1 MAPEVD
7 EPPRSDIN
15 YSQHVSNVIGRG
27 VLGGELP
34 VITTD
39 PNKLEAEAKK
49 KMNKQGFDYIRGG
62 AGESATMD
70 ANRLAFRQWKI
81 VPRVLR
87 ATNPRD
93 LSVTL
98 FGQRYDTPVLMCP
111 IGVHSLYHEDREIGS
126 AKACAALGCAFSM
139 STASSTS
146 IEELVKEVPDGPK
159 WFQLYWPVDDAV
171 TASILGRAKAQGFKA
186 LLVTLDTWTL
196 GWRPRDL
203 DTANLPFLLG
213 QGDEVGF
220 TDPVFRKKFADDN
233 NGDTPESNKLAAAGA
248 WLREAFPGIS
258 HTWEDLKLLRRH
270 WDGPI
275 LLKGV
280 LSVEDAKLALKYGMD
295 GIVVSTHGG
304 RQLDGAVGSLEMLP
318 DIVKAVGND
327 LTVMLDSGVR
337 TGADIFKALALGAKG
352 VFVGRPL
359 VYGLGIDG
367 AAGAEAVLAGLLA
380 DLDLAMGFSGVKT
393 IGELEPSLLRRV
405 DYPGDLKSS
414 L

>member
-1 MAPEVD
+1 MAPRDDQESSID
-7 EPPRSDIN
+7 TN
-15 YSQHVSNVIGRG
+15 YSHHVTSLIGKG
-27 VLGGELP
+27 VLGGDFP
-34 VITTD
+34 VVVTD
-39 PNKLEAEAKK
+39 PNKLEQQAQQ
-49 KMNKQGFDYIRGG
+49 KMTKQGFDYIRGA

-87 ATNPRD
+87 ATNPRN

-111 IGVHSLYHEDREIGS
+111 IGVHSYYHEDREIGS
-126 AKACAALGCAFSM
+126 AKACAALGVPFSL
-139 STASSTS
+139 STASSTG
-146 IEELVKEVPDGPK
+146 IEELVKECPDGPK
-159 WFQLYWPVDDAV
+159 WFQLYWPLDDDV
-171 TASILGRAKAQGFKA
+171 TASLLGRAKAQGFKA

-203 DTANLPFLLG
+203 DTGNLPFLLG
-213 QGDEVGF
+213 EGDQVGF
-220 TDPVFRKKFADDN
+220 TDPVFRKKFADN
-233 NGDTPESNKLAAAGA
+233 NDGDTPESNKIAAASA
-248 WLREAFPGIS
+248 WTTEAFPGVS
-258 HTWEDLKLLRRH
+258 HNWEDLKLLRRH

-280 LSVEDAKLALKYGMD
+280 LSVHDAKLAVKHGMD

-304 RQLDGAVGSLEMLP
+304 RQLDGAVASLDMLP
-318 DIVKAVGND
+318 DIVQAVGND

-367 AAGAEAVLAGLLA
+367 TAGVQAVLAGLLA
-380 DLDLAMGFSGVKT
+380 DLDLAMGFSGVQT
-393 IGELEPSLLRRV
+393 IQELEPSLLRRV
-405 DYPGDLKSS
+405 HYPGDTKSN